1 MRAEST
7 PSSADHS
14 LPVVVDRIDSADGVC
29 LHLDVPASL
38 TWFDGHFP
46 SDPILPGVAQ
56 IGWAITF
63 ARERFGLNADL
74 TAIERVKFLRT
85 AHPNERLML
94 ELKREKTAVLWSF
107 STGGKPLSHGRLTFE
122 TA

>member
-1 MRAEST
+1 MQAEPTPPST
-7 PSSADHS
+7 GPR

-29 LHLDVPASL
+29 LHLELPASL

-63 ARERFGLNADL
+63 ARERFGLNADP

-85 AHPNERLML
+85 ARPNERLML
-94 ELKREKTAVLWSF
+94 ELKREETTILWQF
-107 STGGKPLSHGRLTFE
+107 STRGKPLSHGRLIFE
-122 TA
+122 IA